1 MITLRRLGSVLML
14 ALLATATGSAASASR
29 PARSDPRNASDRV
42 VVRGKALLDG
52 RPFDSRWVGAIVLK
66 SGLATPCQSTL
77 PHVRHGRYAVTVLAD
92 TESSGC
98 GAPGAQIVLWTFAHE
113 TTLYSTNTVAWPA
126 KKHSKNFAPRF
137 SSHGAG
143 GAAPELAEFTGAVFG
158 ADGTEVGPGTQVDAY
173 VDGTRCGVR
182 PQVARLHGIH
192 PRCRRA
198 RVDRRMHTR
207 QRAHIPHQR
216 SPGCTDQRGQYTS
229 RSARLAQPHIV
240 MTIVLSRWRC
250 G

>member
-14 ALLATATGSAASASR
+14 ASLATATGSAASASR
-29 PARSDPRNASDRV
+29 PARSEPRNASDRV

-113 TTLYSTNTVAWPA
+113 TTVYSTNTVAWPV
-126 KKHSKNFAPRF
+126 KKHIKNFVPRF

-158 ADGTEVGPGTQVDAY
+158 ADGRELEPGTRVDAY
-173 VDGTRCGVR
+173 VDGTRCGVASVR
-182 PQVARLHGIH
+182 RSRDFAGYILAVVGPESIRECTRGSALTFSINGH
-192 PRCRRA
+192 PA
-198 RVDRRMHTR
+198 APTNAVNTPPG
-207 QRAHIPHQR
+207 QRDSLNLTLEGLEPP
-216 SPGCTDQRGQYTS
+216 SG
-229 RSARLAQPHIV
+229 
-240 MTIVLSRWRC
+240 
-250 G
+250 